1 MPNRSL
7 FQPFRAKNGSG
18 VFRTLSFSS
27 CHFRKKVE
35 QLKRLPQAASVKLI
49 INFFFRQKLLYR
61 PRCPPQYF
69 TRVDPVLKIESLYSI
84 EIQISGVFS
93 VSCHPL
99 EDPCLCTNNFF
110 LVFTPKRRFSL
121 KCFKTLC
128 QGIWIAYKDL

>member
-27 CHFRKKVE
+27 FHFRKKVE

-49 INFFFRQKLLYR
+49 INFTFRQKLLYR

-99 EDPCLCTNNFF
+99 EDLYVQILFF
-110 LVFTPKRRFSL
+110 LVFILKRRFSL

>member
-49 INFFFRQKLLYR
+49 INFTFRQKLLYR

-84 EIQISGVFS
+84 EIWISGVFS

-99 EDPCLCTNNFF
+99 EDLYVQILFF
-110 LVFTPKRRFSL
+110 LVFTLKRRFSL

-128 QGIWIAYKDL
+128 

>member
-49 INFFFRQKLLYR
+49 INFTFRQKLLYR

-99 EDPCLCTNNFF
+99 EDLYVQILFF
-110 LVFTPKRRFSL
+110 LVFTLKRRFSL
-121 KCFKTLC
+121 KCFTTLC